1 MLPLST
7 IDINFLKVYNFYMF
21 GKKKFYKI
29 NSETLN
35 LKDFELL
42 WENGMDINILW
53 QKKSEKISELESQLK
68 KAVVTVKNLQGE
80 LTELK
85 ENGIVMLN
93 SDEVVITDSRDE
105 KITFLENKM
114 KELETENVELKNNV
128 KPFSKTDNI
137 TLQNQLKELEFKY
150 SNLILEQTKAQAEL
164 NKIKTKNILQKDNK
178 SMNNEVTQWEY
189 KILDGSLSSYET
201 REKEINELGKNGW
214 ELIGVDPT
222 HPTEFLFKRGK
233 KDLATDY
240 NYSR

>member
-1 MLPLST
+1 
-7 IDINFLKVYNFYMF
+7 MF

-29 NSETLN
+29 DSETLN

-85 ENGIVMLN
+85 ENGIVVIN
-93 SDEVVITDSRDE
+93 SDEAVITDSRDE

-114 KELETENVELKNNV
+114 KELETENAELKNNV
-128 KPFSKTDNI
+128 KPFSKSDNI

-164 NKIKTKNILQKDNK
+164 NKIKTKNILQKENK

-189 KILDGSLSSYET
+189 KIIRSPTE
-201 REKEINELGKNGW
+201 EEMNELGQKGW
-214 ELIGVDPT
+214 ELTGVAEPGSAGST
-222 HPTEFLFKRGK
+222 RLFFK
-233 KDLATDY
+233 KAKKNNESDY